1 MKPKYLVG
9 IAAAIILVAS
19 AMFALANKGIAY
31 MDFNEAR
38 ESGSRAQVKG
48 TWVKDS
54 DTRYDDDLN
63 QFHFTMKDTAGV
75 VMPVVLEGAKPN
87 NFEMALSVV
96 ATGKVEDGTF
106 RASNVLTKCPSKYEA
121 TPEELKA
128 NGGAGHTDYG
138 KSK

>member
-1 MKPKYLVG
+1 MKAKYLIG
-9 IAAAIILVAS
+9 IAAAIILVVS

-31 MDFNEAR
+31 MDFNSAQ

-48 TWVKDS
+48 TWVKDQE
-54 DTRYDDDLN
+54 TNYDADLN

-75 VMPVVLEGAKPN
+75 VMPVVLDGAKPN

-96 ATGKVEDGTF
+96 ATGKVENGTF
-106 RASNVLTKCPSKYEA
+106 HASNVLTKCPSKYEA
-121 TPEELKA
+121 TPEELKS

-138 KSK
+138 KSN